1 MTSTQDPAG
10 ASATLSSADVKKL
23 RSYIKDETDGAAL
36 YRRLADAEANPDLAE
51 VYRKLAA
58 TEDRHRHF
66 WEQKLQAAGVSVPKY
81 SPSFR
86 TRVLGWV
93 ARRFGTNLVAPL
105 ASQMESKAYGMYD
118 QQPEAVAAGLPRD
131 ERSHARVFREISRA
145 GITGVDIASVEGR
158 HSGAS
163 GNAIRAAVLGANDGL
178 VSNLSLVMGVA
189 GADPGGNIVLVTG
202 VAGLLAGA
210 LSMALGEWI
219 SVQNSAEYFQRQI
232 QIERDELAEM
242 PEEEKE
248 ELVLIYRSR
257 GLDQA
262 TAQEMADRAFDDH
275 HLALQTLAR
284 EELGLGGDEGGN
296 PWTAAIV
303 SFLTF
308 SFGAIMP
315 VIPWLFVEGFVGI
328 AGSLVLSGLGLVLVG
343 LATTFFTGRGAWFS
357 AGRMLLFG
365 LTAAAITFGIGSLL
379 GVSVEG

>member
-262 TAQEMADRAFDDH
+262 TAQEMAERAFDNH